1 MTSVAMAF
9 DKPVRTLATNEGA
22 IKEYKWP
29 FKEQLIGVEVEFE
42 LGRDEDTP
50 LPNISGWSRHVDG
63 SLQYGSEYV
72 LREPLAGRDLD
83 RAIHNFFSAGLNLR
97 KSTTSSTHVH
107 VDMTEA
113 STTVDHMK
121 NLIALVYVL
130 EPGIFNAVD
139 PSRQWCG
146 YTNALESANVA
157 DITNMLSKS
166 PNRFAGTVRDIGSR
180 YYGINLQALSKFGSV
195 EFRYFPTATSADE
208 LASWIILAQSFEAAA
223 LSFSSVEQVFDLL
236 MDEREYVDLLD
247 RFFPEWKDSFL
258 EAVSP
263 NRARR
268 RAKTLKSKS
277 MLDGYKVIPSMSR
290 YSNLTKILS
299 GGRYKKIID
308 ITIPDSSE
316 EGGIS
321 IYTDEN
327 TGCTGY
333 QRGNVVVFFIDGNGG
348 EIPRPST
355 GEGNVYFLLTLNDV
369 YMLDYRDSGGGSP
382 GNWTHPSTF
391 RPRQG
396 VDPMPLVTLEEACE
410 LTRDVLSTYALGHN
424 KPSVEDVDSTF
435 RTYISHLAINMRQAD
450 SLASSRWTLNG
461 FRDIFNI
468 FNNTNPSL

>member
-1 MTSVAMAF
+1 MTSVATAF
-9 DKPVRTLATNEGA
+9 DKPVRASAINEEA

-42 LGRDEDTP
+42 IGRDENAP

-72 LREPLAGRDLD
+72 LREPLAGKDLD

-97 KSTTSSTHVH
+97 KSTTSSTHIH

-113 STTVDHMK
+113 NTTVDHMK

-157 DITNMLSKS
+157 DITNMLAKN
-166 PNRFAGTVRDIGSR
+166 PNRFASTVRDIGSR

-208 LASWIILAQSFEAAA
+208 LASWIILAQSFKAAA
-223 LSFSSVEQVFDLL
+223 LSFSSVEQALDLL

-247 RFFPEWKDSFL
+247 RFFSEWKDPFL

-290 YSNLTKILS
+290 YSNLSKILS
-299 GGRYKKIID
+299 GGRYKKIIN
-308 ITIPDSSE
+308 ITIPEPSE
-316 EGGIS
+316 EEGIS

-355 GEGNVYFLLTLNDV
+355 GGSNVYFLFTLNDV
-369 YMLDYRDSGGGSP
+369 YMLDYRDREGGSP
-382 GNWTHPSTF
+382 GNWSHPSTF
-391 RPRQG
+391 RLRPG
-396 VDPMPLVTLEEACE
+396 ADLMPLAILEEACE
-410 LTRDVLSTYALGHN
+410 LTRDVLSSYTLGHS
-424 KPSVEDVDSTF
+424 KPSVEDVNSIF
-435 RTYISHLAINMRQAD
+435 QTYISHLASNIRQSD
-450 SLASSRWTLNG
+450 SVSHSRWTLDG

-468 FNNTNPSL
+468 LNNTIPSL